1 MSTNLSKVLGL
12 LKGLYTDVVSS
23 YLSYAGRH
31 GDMELPQDLT
41 TSAKLATK
49 DCVQVYIFSRELH
62 PDPRPPQ

>member
-49 DCVQVYIFSRELH
+49 DCV
-62 PDPRPPQ
+62 